1 MQKYECTELLGEGAY
16 GKVMKATNREDG
28 DVVAI
33 KQIKR
38 AFHSWEEC
46 MRLRELQA
54 LRKLK
59 HENIVRLKELIR
71 DSAQLFFVFEYI
83 PTNLASLTS
92 ERRRAGTPFST
103 KEVRDISRQ
112 LFAGMAYMHK
122 HNYFH
127 RDIKP
132 DNLLVDPGEWGS
144 GMLATLWQWRRRR
157 ARGGG
162 WVGDYYTRLFTAKG
176 SQRCTELR
184 GGREGAE
191 SGASLWQSKG
201 VARWVGMEGSV
212 RQYSGCHY
220 SPSVCVRMAV
230 CKAEVV
236 MVFVMA
242 MVGCSLCR

>member
-157 ARGGG
+157 ARDGG
-162 WVGDYYTRLFTAKG
+162 WVGVYYTRRLVH
-176 SQRCTELR
+176 
-184 GGREGAE
+184 
-191 SGASLWQSKG
+191 SKG
-201 VARWVGMEGSV
+201 ITEMHGVMGWPGGSGEWGIV
-212 RQYSGCHY
+212 
-220 SPSVCVRMAV
+220 MAV
-230 CKAEVV
+230 EG
-236 MVFVMA
+236 
-242 MVGCSLCR
+242 GCSLGGNGRECTTVQWVSLLTECVCAHGCV

>member
-71 DSAQLFFVFEYI
+71 DSAQLFFVFEFI

-144 GMLATLWQWRRRR
+144 ECW
-157 ARGGG
+157 
-162 WVGDYYTRLFTAKG
+162 
-176 SQRCTELR
+176 
-184 GGREGAE
+184 
-191 SGASLWQSKG
+191 
-201 VARWVGMEGSV
+201 
-212 RQYSGCHY
+212 
-220 SPSVCVRMAV
+220 
-230 CKAEVV
+230 
-236 MVFVMA
+236 
-242 MVGCSLCR
+242 

>member
-1 MQKYECTELLGEGAY
+1 MRRGAWKREGGRLLSRRSPLAPETYFIDALETLTHNGGGLHRSILNLAMQKYECTELLGEGAY

-71 DSAQLFFVFEYI
+71 DSAQLFFVFEFI

-144 GMLATLWQWRRRR
+144 ECW
-157 ARGGG
+157 
-162 WVGDYYTRLFTAKG
+162 
-176 SQRCTELR
+176 
-184 GGREGAE
+184 
-191 SGASLWQSKG
+191 
-201 VARWVGMEGSV
+201 
-212 RQYSGCHY
+212 
-220 SPSVCVRMAV
+220 
-230 CKAEVV
+230 
-236 MVFVMA
+236 
-242 MVGCSLCR
+242 